1 MKIGSY
7 VIFVFFVLS
16 EFVVN
21 KLMSHEKLFEQFTK
35 DLKKNKVYSSYFS
48 RLSNV
53 DRKRWIAEEHYLRLN
68 YGIHMVSDNAL
79 ESIKST
85 VGRSTRFSNDPM
97 SYNILLN
104 PYYAEPWQ
112 YHSMVLCQSNED

>member
-1 MKIGSY
+1 MKIASY
-7 VIFVFFVLS
+7 VIFVLLIIS
-16 EFVVN
+16 EFIHN

-35 DLKKNKVYSSYFS
+35 DLKKNKIYSSYFS

-53 DRKRWIAEEHYLRLN
+53 DRKRWIAEEHYLRTN
-68 YGIHMVSDNAL
+68 YGIHMLSENSL

-85 VGRSTRFSNDPM
+85 VGRSTRFSNDPI

-104 PYYAEPWQ
+104 PYYTEAWQ
-112 YHSMVLCQSNED
+112 YHSMILC